1 MDQYR
6 HAVLRYDNLLFHLSE
21 ETQFKQQEESCVE
34 RHRPDLKISRKTFRV
49 IPLLNAENPV
59 S

>member
-6 HAVLRYDNLLFHLSE
+6 HAVLRYDNLLFNLSE
-21 ETQFKQQEESCVE
+21 ETQFKQQEEICVE